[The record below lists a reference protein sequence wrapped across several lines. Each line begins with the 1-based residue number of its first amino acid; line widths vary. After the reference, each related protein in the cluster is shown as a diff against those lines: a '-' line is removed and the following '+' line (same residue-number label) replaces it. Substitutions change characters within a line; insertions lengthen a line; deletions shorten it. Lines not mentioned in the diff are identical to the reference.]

1 MACILRN
8 SNDTSRK
15 TRLIYRCNLSLAQ
28 FNMYAECLVDGGLLK
43 KYISDRGAEIYQTTA
58 KGQTFLKDYGRI
70 RKVLDSMRL

>member
-43 KYISDRGAEIYQTTA
+43 KYISDRGAEIYKTTA